1 MRTAVRG
8 AGGCQKHRGHVC
20 FHIFL
25 QKNALD
31 HSDGKSEKW
40 SKVREKS
47 GNFARKIV
55 QVIHNFAFQS

>member
-1 MRTAVRG
+1 M
-8 AGGCQKHRGHVC
+8 
-20 FHIFL
+20 FSYML